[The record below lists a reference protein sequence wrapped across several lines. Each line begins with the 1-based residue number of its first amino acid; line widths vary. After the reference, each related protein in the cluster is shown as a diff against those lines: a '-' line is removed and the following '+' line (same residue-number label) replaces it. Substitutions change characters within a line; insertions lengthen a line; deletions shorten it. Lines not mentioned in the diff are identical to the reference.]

1 MDYLDRIVESAAAM
15 GAAHVLEALGIT
27 AGEISQRQA
36 LKTYGSWLKAAI
48 DGHRIHPARVEDGHA
63 GTRWYRVTDI
73 LALKTQDAA
82 RAEILERSKH
92 NAQ

>member
-1 MDYLDRIVESAAAM
+1 MNTIARLVESATAL
-15 GAAHVLEALGIT
+15 GAASVLETLGLT

-36 LKTYGSWLKAAI
+36 LKTYGSWFALALR
-48 DGHRIHPARVEDGHA
+48 DRRITPARVEDGHA

>member
-1 MDYLDRIVESAAAM
+1 MNTIARLVESATAL
-15 GAAHVLEALGIT
+15 GAASVLETLGLT

-36 LKTYGSWLKAAI
+36 LKTYGIWLKAAI
-48 DGHRIHPARVEDGHA
+48 DGHRIRPARVENGHA